1 MRFQR
6 AILIVALAIFALSSV
21 PAKAETEDE
30 IVNRY
35 LKKIEK
41 KHVRKLGWISAN
53 FSSNRINRH
62 NDYNDFA
69 TIETNNFN
77 SGSVGWLEQA
87 NSFGLE
93 FGSIFKERFA
103 WSIGGEYW
111 MQLGQNEEG
120 DYSYTPS
127 GGLQTS
133 VTNLQSE
140 IAVFGV
146 STGLQYYFK
155 GNPTIS
161 EGITQLSLRGGLT
174 AGFYQVSWDVWDAY
188 PNYNLTTS
196 NTATSNN
203 TFKGNAPGLSAG
215 LGMDYPLNFYGL
227 SFGADMSYFYLN
239 FTNVA
244 WYNSIDQEIVASVD
258 GTEEGR
264 IDLNFSGVRG
274 KLEIKR
280 FFNW

>member
-1 MRFQR
+1 MRFQKV
-6 AILIVALAIFALSSV
+6 ILVATLAIFALGSV
-21 PAKAETEDE
+21 PVMAETEDE

-35 LKKIEK
+35 LKKVEK

-53 FSSNRINRH
+53 FSLNRINRH

-69 TIETNNFN
+69 TIETNHFN
-77 SGSVGWLEQA
+77 DASVSWLGQA

-93 FGSIFKERFA
+93 FGSVFKEKFA

-111 MQLGQNEEG
+111 LQLGQNEEG

-133 VTNLQSE
+133 VTILQSD
-140 IAVFGV
+140 IAVYGL
-146 STGLQYYFK
+146 STGLKYYFK
-155 GNPTIS
+155 GSPSVS
-161 EGITQLSLRGGLT
+161 EGLTDLSLRGGLT
-174 AGFYQVSWDVWDAY
+174 AGFYQVSWDIWDAY
-188 PNYNLTTS
+188 PSYNLTTA
-196 NTATSNN
+196 NTATANN

-215 LGMDYPLNFYGL
+215 IGMDYPLNFFGL
-227 SFGADMSYFYLN
+227 SLGADMSYFYLN

-244 WYNSIDQEIVASVD
+244 WYNSIDQEIVASVNAS
-258 GTEEGR
+258 EEGR

-274 KLEIKR
+274 KLEVKR
-280 FFNW
+280 FFTW